1 MKNILFRTVAA
12 VLVSGQC
19 SAFAQDLAA
28 GEKLYQGSCRACHGP
43 SAQGM
48 ASFPKLS
55 GKPAELLVERLQ
67 TYREGE
73 KVGPNSA
80 LMIPHATKLTDED
93 IENIAAYITTS
104 FP

>member
-1 MKNILFRTVAA
+1 MKQIIYHTAI
-12 VLVSGQC
+12 VLLAWGASP
-19 SAFAQDLAA
+19 ATAQDLAA
-28 GEKLYQGSCRACHGP
+28 GEKLYQNTCRACHGP

-48 ASFPKLS
+48 ASFPKLADKS
-55 GKPAELLVERLQ
+55 EEVLVERLQ

-73 KVGPNSA
+73 RVGPNSA
-80 LMIPHATKLTDED
+80 LMIPHARRLTNED

>member
-1 MKNILFRTVAA
+1 MKNMLLGTAA
-12 VLVSGQC
+12 ALMIWGS
-19 SAFAQDLAA
+19 SAAFAQDPAA
-28 GEKLYQGSCRACHGP
+28 GEKLYQSTCRACHGP
-43 SAQGM
+43 KAQGM
-48 ASFPKLS
+48 ASFPKLAD
-55 GKPAELLVERLQ
+55 KTKEILVERLQ

-80 LMIPHATKLTDED
+80 LMIPHARKLTDED

>member
-1 MKNILFRTVAA
+1 MKNMLIGTVAA
-12 VLVSGQC
+12 IMISGPS
-19 SAFAQDLAA
+19 SAFAQDVAA
-28 GEKLYQGSCRACHGP
+28 GEKLYQRSCRACHGP

-48 ASFPKLS
+48 ASFPRLADKT
-55 GKPAELLVERLQ
+55 EEILVERLQ

-80 LMIPHATKLTDED
+80 LMIPHARKLTDED
-93 IENIAAYITTS
+93 IENIAAYITTT

>member
-1 MKNILFRTVAA
+1 
-12 VLVSGQC
+12 
-19 SAFAQDLAA
+19 
-28 GEKLYQGSCRACHGP
+28 
-43 SAQGM
+43 M
-48 ASFPKLS
+48 ASFPRLS
-55 GKPAELLVERLQ
+55 DKTEEILVERLQ

-80 LMIPHATKLTDED
+80 LMIPHARKLTDEE

>member
-1 MKNILFRTVAA
+1 MKNLVLRTVAA
-12 VLVSGQC
+12 IMILGTS

-28 GEKLYQGSCRACHGP
+28 GEKLYQSTCRACHGP

-55 GKPAELLVERLQ
+55 DKTEEILVERLQ

-93 IENIAAYITTS
+93 IENIAAYITTT